1 MINEHTNV
9 RQHILDTAKPIILGK
24 GFSAVGLNELLS
36 AADVPKGSFYH
47 YFKSKEAFGE
57 ALLDN
62 YFATYH
68 ESLTELLHDSGG
80 SAGDRLMNYLQLWL
94 DTQATDGT
102 DGKCLAVKLGSE
114 VSDLSEPM
122 RISLERGTSRIVD
135 LIAECITDAQTDGS
149 LPDEIIA
156 ADCALVLYNL
166 WLGATV
172 LTKIRRDRSAL
183 EAAMVVTRQLLQK
196 TS

>member
-24 GFSAVGLNELLS
+24 GFSAVGLNELL
-36 AADVPKGSFYH
+36 AAAEVPKGSFYH

-57 ALLDN
+57 ALLDS
-62 YFATYH
+62 YFANYL
-68 ESLTELLHDSGG
+68 ERLSALLKNSEG
-80 SAGDRLMNYLQLWL
+80 SAGDRLMNYWQLWL
-94 DTQATDGT
+94 DTQATDGSN
-102 DGKCLAVKLGSE
+102 GKCLVVKLGSE

-122 RISLERGTSRIVD
+122 RISLERGTSQIVE
-135 LIAECITDAQTDGS
+135 LIADCITDAQADAS
-149 LPDEIIA
+149 LPDEIVA
-156 ADCALVLYNL
+156 ADCALVLYNF

-183 EAAMVVTRQLLQK
+183 EAAMGFTRQLLK
-196 TS
+196 RAS